1 MSSLMM
7 TNLRSKSPDTLANLN
22 NQKYNSSG
30 ISTKILH
37 SLAHHSKVN

>member
-7 TNLRSKSPDTLANLN
+7 TNLRSKSPDTLAKLN
-22 NQKYNSSG
+22 KKYGSSA